1 MKKMLFFTFFIIA
14 VPSFFI
20 LNKYKEENYF
30 YEKNKNDKIEI
41 EKEKEEIKEKNI
53 EIKVLQTKSN
63 KIIKL
68 NIEEYVKGVIAGEM
82 PLTFNEEA
90 LKAQAVAARTYAL
103 RRINENNKY
112 DVVDTV
118 MNQVYL
124 SDESLKEKLGLN
136 YEFYLEKIENVI
148 KETKGEYVDY
158 NGTYADTLFFS
169 TSVGSTEN
177 SEEIFGTKVSYLQ
190 SVSSEWDEEVSPVY
204 KEKNTFSRNTF
215 CNKLNLNDCSK
226 VYVNIVNKT
235 STGRI
240 KNIIINN
247 KNFTGTEVAYNLGI
261 RSNYFDI
268 YIENNNVVV
277 ETKGFGHGVGMS
289 QYGAEGMANNG
300 YTYKEILTH
309 YYQGT
314 TIKNLYV

>member
-1 MKKMLFFTFFIIA
+1 MKKMLFFTFIIIA

-41 EKEKEEIKEKNI
+41 EEEKEEIKEKNI
-53 EIKVLQTKSN
+53 EIKVLQTKTN

-124 SDESLKEKLGLN
+124 SDETIKQKLGSN

-204 KEKNTFSRNTF
+204 KEKNIFSRNEF
-215 CNKLNLNDCSK
+215 CNKLKLSDCSK

-268 YIENNNVVV
+268 YIENNNIVV

>member
-41 EKEKEEIKEKNI
+41 EEEKDEIEEKNI

-124 SDESLKEKLGLN
+124 SDESLKEKLGSN
-136 YEFYLEKIENVI
+136 YEFYLEKIENVV

-204 KEKNTFSRNTF
+204 KEKNIFSRNTF

-268 YIENNNVVV
+268 YIENNNIVV